1 MTHNGEGRRPDVEAK
16 PRQIDASLRKFQEPQ
31 QVTKKAL
38 PTTAR
43 ITILIALK
51 CNGIRAY
58 SFMFFYSLF
67 TTVVGK
73 YLDLHMTQNIV

>member
-1 MTHNGEGRRPDVEAK
+1 MTHYEKVVGPSEAK
-16 PRQIDASLRKFQEPQ
+16 PRQIDASLRKFWEPQ

-51 CNGIRAY
+51 CGRRIFFRNF
-58 SFMFFYSLF
+58 SFNFLWQSEFIIDACNKFY
-67 TTVVGK
+67 V
-73 YLDLHMTQNIV
+73 YN